1 MMDKAIDG
9 ILLEVSLYVDAAR
22 TSYKNGDVS
31 NAVYCMNCA
40 DIELMR
46 ARNMAVS
53 IMRHGDKNA

>member
-1 MMDKAIDG
+1 MDKVIDG

-31 NAVYCMNCA
+31 NAVYCMDCA

-46 ARNMAVS
+46 ARDKAVFT
-53 IMRHGDKNA
+53 MRHGDNNA